1 MWGSLLVLALLTSI
15 NPVRLGII
23 LVVLSR
29 LRPLRN
35 LVAYWSGAAIIGL
48 TTLIVPLI
56 ALHAAPSSA
65 SFAKD
70 FANPTANPAAQR
82 TAIIIGAALLAI
94 AALML
99 ARSLLRSPAPQGN
112 PAVANPDG
120 TGSVSTLL
128 LDSSAPPA
136 ISRLL
141 HTAAAAAAE
150 EGESPIRR
158 LFGRIRAAWR
168 DGSSWISFVIGIIVL
183 PPLDGVV
190 FALAIIVASG
200 AVLGVQVGAA
210 IAFVIGVL
218 AVEEIILIS
227 NVAAPERTQAA
238 LQRLHD
244 WARAHHRKFAAA
256 ILAVVG
262 ISLVAR
268 GMGGL

>member
-35 LVAYWSGAAIIGL
+35 LVAYWTGAAIIGL

-56 ALHAAPSSA
+56 ALHAAPTSA
-65 SFAKD
+65 TFLRD

-82 TAIIIGAALLAI
+82 TAITIGVALLVI
-94 AALML
+94 AVLML
-99 ARSLLRSPAPQGN
+99 ARSLRRSPVPPGKPTVAD
-112 PAVANPDG
+112 PAGP
-120 TGSVSTLL
+120 GSVSTLL

-141 HTAAAAAAE
+141 RTAAAAAAE

-158 LFGRIRAAWR
+158 LFGRIRVAWR
-168 DGSSWISFVIGIIVL
+168 DGAPWISFVIGVIVL

-200 AVLGVQVGAA
+200 AALGVQVGAA

-227 NVAAPERTQAA
+227 NVAAPARTQAA

>member
-1 MWGSLLVLALLTSI
+1 MLVLALLTSI

-35 LVAYWSGAAIIGL
+35 LVAYWTGAAIIGL

-56 ALHAAPSSA
+56 ALHAAPTSA
-65 SFAKD
+65 TFLRD
-70 FANPTANPAAQR
+70 FANPTANPVAQR
-82 TAIIIGAALLAI
+82 TAITIGVALLVI
-94 AALML
+94 AVLML
-99 ARSLLRSPAPQGN
+99 ARSLRRSPVPPGK
-112 PAVANPDG
+112 PAVADPASP
-120 TGSVSTLL
+120 GSVSTLL

-141 HTAAAAAAE
+141 QTAAAAAAE

-158 LFGRIRAAWR
+158 LFGRIRVAWQE
-168 DGSSWISFVIGIIVL
+168 GSPWISFVIGVIVL

-200 AVLGVQVGAA
+200 AALGVQVGAA

-227 NVAAPERTQAA
+227 NVAAPARTQAA

-244 WARAHHRKFAAA
+244 WARTHHRKFAAA